1 MKTFAFGRLL
11 LCARA
16 ERRSQALLVTGPAAR
31 AARLGSGCAMLRTR
45 RSEGGEVNAARDSR
59 GEPRKY
65 LAIRQLKQ
73 IVCISTWKE
82 AQGRPGAGG
91 FAETLTRTQ
100 LLPVLERALWG
111 PMGRECL
118 DWSPG
123 SRMSHQGALFVS
135 MWEGCRN
142 RRRQ

>member
-1 MKTFAFGRLL
+1 MKTFAFGCLL

-16 ERRSQALLVTGPAAR
+16 ERRSQPLLITEPAAG

-45 RSEGGEVNAARDSR
+45 CSEGGEANAARDSH
-59 GEPRKY
+59 GEPHKY
-65 LAIRQLKQ
+65 LAIRQL
-73 IVCISTWKE
+73 ISTWKE

-91 FAETLTRTQ
+91 FAETLTLTQ

-111 PMGRECL
+111 PMGHECL
-118 DWSPG
+118 DWTPG

-135 MWEGCRN
+135 L
-142 RRRQ
+142 